1 MFGLVPFRNNNSLAR
16 PESSLKSLFDVFNEP
31 FFQSGL
37 NALRDLGA
45 SSFKVDVKDEG
56 DRYTLHADLPGT
68 KKEDISLSYE
78 DSYLTI
84 ATKTQTEKDEK
95 DDEGRY
101 IRRERSYGNASRS
114 FYINDIDKE
123 KIDAAFA
130 DGVLTITL
138 PKLAEATPP
147 AQQITI
153 R

>member
-1 MFGLVPFRNNNSLAR
+1 MFGLVPFRNNHSLAQ
-16 PESSLKSLFDVFNEP
+16 PGSSLKSLFDVFNEP
-31 FFQSGL
+31 FFQGGL

-56 DRYTLHADLPGT
+56 DRYILHADLPGT

-78 DSYLTI
+78 DNYLTI
-84 ATKTQTEKDEK
+84 ATKVQTEKEEK
-95 DDEGRY
+95 DDDGRY

-114 FYINDIDKE
+114 FYINDIDKA

-138 PKLAEATPP
+138 PKLAETTPP
-147 AQQITI
+147 SQQIAI